1 MIHRTAFFA
10 DFTDIP
16 EEYRAEPDDKIYFEP
31 EYNIPTGGNLRLI
44 IAGSKPSEYKLMTAQ
59 WGEKGDHPD
68 STAVLNR
75 SDFWETVKNQH
86 SKPCVVLLSGF
97 YVWKKNRD
105 KEHPFFVR
113 MLNKAIM
120 PVAGVLLGDK
130 PYASMILTDSNPLVH
145 PMSEKMPLVMNRKM
159 MNEWLNKK
167 EKQDAFIQQYNDP
180 FLLTDFS
187 VLRVSKKVND
197 LKNDDESLIQP
208 IPK

>member
-10 DFTDIP
+10 NFTDIP
-16 EEYRAEPDDKIYFEP
+16 EEYRAEPDAKNFFEP
-31 EYNIPTGGNLRLI
+31 EYNIPTGGNLRLVL
-44 IAGSKPSEYKLMTAQ
+44 AGSKSSEYKLMTAQ
-59 WGEKGDHPD
+59 WGEKGNHSDA
-68 STAVLNR
+68 TAVLER
-75 SDFWETVKNQH
+75 SEFWETVKTQH
-86 SKPCVVLLSGF
+86 SKPCVILLSGF

-120 PVAGVLLGDK
+120 PVAGVLLGKK
-130 PYASMILTDSNPLVH
+130 PYASLILTDSNPLIH
-145 PMSEKMPLVMNRKM
+145 PMSEKMPVVLNSELMNQ
-159 MNEWLNKK
+159 WLNKK
-167 EKQDAFIQQYNDP
+167 EKQDAFIQEYKDP

-197 LKNDDESLIQP
+197 LKNDDASLIQP